1 MGCSSTS
8 KPPTVIFP
16 DLGGMKPV
24 IMRMVVD
31 LPAPLGPRKPS
42 TSPRST
48 AKEMP
53 STARLGPNDFT
64 RLSMRIMGL
73 GSAGSA
79 LADIGAA
86 PEAFKGVNY
95 RLNSHPFPSS
105 GVAMRFST
113 MLFAGVMALAASP
126 VSAQPALKMMIP
138 ANPGGGWDQTGRSL
152 AAAMHSAKLVSNVQ
166 FDNKGGAAGTIGLA
180 QFVNS
185 AKGDPNAVMIG
196 GMVMVGGIILNK
208 SAVNLSQVTP
218 IARLTS
224 EWEVIVVPANSPH
237 KTMGDLVKAFKADPG
252 KVSWGGG
259 SAGGTDHILI
269 GLIAKEVGVQPSRI
283 NYVPFK
289 GGGEAI
295 AAILGGHVTAGVSGL
310 GEFAEHIKSG
320 KMRALAQSAPKKID
334 GIPSLKEQKVNVE
347 LGNWRGIFAGPGL
360 SAQQRDALV
369 KLVQAATETPAW
381 KETLNKLGWEPWF
394 LGGEAYAKF
403 LKQDEQRIAGIIES
417 LGLKK

>member
-1 MGCSSTS
+1 
-8 KPPTVIFP
+8 
-16 DLGGMKPV
+16 
-24 IMRMVVD
+24 MRA
-31 LPAPLGPRKPS
+31 L
-42 TSPRST
+42 
-48 AKEMP
+48 
-53 STARLGPNDFT
+53 
-64 RLSMRIMGL
+64 
-73 GSAGSA
+73 SA
-79 LADIGAA
+79 LA
-86 PEAFKGVNY
+86 
-95 RLNSHPFPSS
+95 LWL
-105 GVAMRFST
+105 VAG
-113 MLFAGVMALAASP
+113 LALA
-126 VSAQPALKMMIP
+126 QPSLKMMIP
-138 ANPGGGWDQTGRSL
+138 ANPGGGWDQTGRNL
-152 AAAMHSAKLVSNVQ
+152 AAAMQSAKLVSGVQ

-185 AKGDPNAVMIG
+185 AKGDPNALLVG

-224 EWEVIVVPANSPH
+224 EWEVIVVPASSPH
-237 KTMGDLVKAFKADPG
+237 KSMADLVKAFKADPG

-310 GEFAEHIKSG
+310 GEFQEQIKAG
-320 KMRALAQSAPKKID
+320 KMRALAVSSPSKID
-334 GIPSLKEQKVNVE
+334 GIASLKEQGINVE
-347 LGNWRGIFAGPGL
+347 LGNWRGVFGGPGITP
-360 SAQQRDALV
+360 QQRDALV
-369 KLVQAATETPAW
+369 KLVQQAVETPAW
-381 KETLNKLGWEPWF
+381 KATLEKLGWEGWF

-403 LKQDEQRIAGIIES
+403 LKEDEQRIAGIMDS